1 MISKNSFFLDAIA
14 VGNGI
19 TQKGLLNRRSA
30 GGVITLSYSKILLS
44 FLKYAPTKM
53 RLQLLKI

>member
-1 MISKNSFFLDAIA
+1 MISKSSFFLDAIA

-19 TQKGLLNRRSA
+19 TQKRLLNRRSA
-30 GGVITLSYSKILLS
+30 GGVITLSYSKTLLN
-44 FLKYAPTKM
+44 FLKYALSKM